1 MCGCPSLWYTKCSSL
16 PSTASS
22 PQAPTPSA
30 YSATSLRQAKKHASI
45 GRARLRERGVPS
57 SRSGTQ
63 RARTSRRSRRRPAGA
78 STGEVRRVS
87 REKPRRRTEEVA
99 RKRGGAAV
107 LPRGTCGRSRPRG
120 PQPRRVWR
128 SSPWP
133 PPSSSAAPRQSQLSP
148 AVREPRL
155 LVGEAKK
162 RSRVAAVERPSRR
175 RRRGKN
181 SGQEGCK
188 PTAVQP
194 CLHTQTPIS

>member
-1 MCGCPSLWYTKCSSL
+1 VAVRPCGTRGV
-16 PSTASS
+16 
-22 PQAPTPSA
+22 APCRRRRRRRRPRPRA
-30 YSATSLRQAKKHASI
+30 RRAPHPCVKEKKHASI

-120 PQPRRVWR
+120 PQPRQVWR

-155 LVGEAKK
+155 LVG
-162 RSRVAAVERPSRR
+162 
-175 RRRGKN
+175 
-181 SGQEGCK
+181 Q
-188 PTAVQP
+188 
-194 CLHTQTPIS
+194 